1 MRLHP
6 GLLAL
11 GLLVC
16 AGLACKFNVGNING
30 GNAGGGA
37 NTNAASSANTGGAS
51 NSNGK
56 TEAEAA
62 GGVHINELYM
72 AKSQDGDKVDSFSP
86 SDRTV
91 YCIAELSDAK
101 PGTKVKFTWYAG
113 DVEGYARNTK
123 VQDVDFTTG
132 PRENKVMAHLTLPRD
147 WPTGTYRV
155 ETQVDGKADK
165 EVWYN
170 VK

>member
-16 AGLACKFNVGNING
+16 AALACKFNAGNVNV
-30 GNAGGGA
+30 
-37 NTNAASSANTGGAS
+37 ANTGGGNAANTSGAS
-51 NSNGK
+51 NSGGK
-56 TEAEAA
+56 TAAEEA
-62 GGVHINELYM
+62 GGVHITELHM
-72 AKSQDGDKVDSFSP
+72 AKAQDGDKADTFSP

-91 YCIAELSDAK
+91 YAIANLSEAK
-101 PGTKVKFTWYAG
+101 PGTKVKFTWFAG
-113 DVEGYARNTK
+113 DVEGFQRNSK
-123 VQDVDFTTG
+123 IQDLDTTTG
-132 PRENKVMAHLTLPRD
+132 PRENIVYAHLSLPRD

-155 ETQVDGKADK
+155 ETEVNGKADK

-170 VK
+170 IK